1 MESASVFS
9 SLRLSW
15 RDGAWLTVALMLHGS
30 LLFIPFKQ
38 LPSEQGHPRI
48 LSLSLMAA
56 PPPKAVTG
64 KTPDSIQPQE
74 DAKPETGAAQVSE
87 ATLPAVPEPAPA
99 VTDPEE
105 SPEQV
110 TTARLVDS
118 ASRLKW
124 AFPKTVKQRQ
134 LGVHQ
139 RQEMPDNWR
148 PSISMEDNLFN
159 GMTVPRETEIVDQW
173 VTADGS
179 QNVVMTTTTGETLCG
194 RRQAWDPM
202 NPMLEQLMMFRSCGG
217 GGKRTFKMP
226 DRFNRHLVD

>member
-1 MESASVFS
+1 
-9 SLRLSW
+9 
-15 RDGAWLTVALMLHGS
+15 
-30 LLFIPFKQ
+30 
-38 LPSEQGHPRI
+38 
-48 LSLSLMAA
+48 
-56 PPPKAVTG
+56 
-64 KTPDSIQPQE
+64 
-74 DAKPETGAAQVSE
+74 
-87 ATLPAVPEPAPA
+87 VPEPAPA

-118 ASRLKW
+118 ASRLKWAFPKTVKQRQLGVHQRQEMPQVTTARLVDSTSRLKW